1 MKKPRIYTMSFA
13 SVYPLYIQKAE
24 KKDRTKEEV
33 DEIIF
38 WLTGYDQDSLQQAID
53 QAIDFETFF
62 AEAPKMNPN
71 ASLITGVICGY
82 RVEEFEDKLM
92 QQIRYLD
99 KLVDELAKGK
109 KMEKILRK

>member
-53 QAIDFETFF
+53 QAIDF
-62 AEAPKMNPN
+62 
-71 ASLITGVICGY
+71 
-82 RVEEFEDKLM
+82 
-92 QQIRYLD
+92 
-99 KLVDELAKGK
+99 
-109 KMEKILRK
+109 